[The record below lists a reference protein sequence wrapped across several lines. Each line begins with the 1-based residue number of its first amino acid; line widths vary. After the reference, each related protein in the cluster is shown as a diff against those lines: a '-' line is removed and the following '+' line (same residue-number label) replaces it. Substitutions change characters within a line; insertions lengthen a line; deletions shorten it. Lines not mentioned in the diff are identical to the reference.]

1 MRRGINYLFYLVVV
15 LLLIALPSLVR
26 WARFNTANGPDAAE
40 PPVYQPAGLAEFAPT
55 PAAAPFVDEAKAGD
69 GLVLLDLAHDNRF
82 DVQEIGYL
90 DSRLAARGYELVGYQ
105 EGNLANALRPVNAF
119 ITIAPMTSFTTEE
132 IQAVTDFLDRGG
144 RLFMAGD
151 PTRFRLE
158 FEDDFED
165 LTPLGYRVESDQLPL
180 NSLANEFDLNYLGDY
195 VYNTVE
201 SEGNYRNIIIPSD
214 GFAPDRLTVGL
225 DKVAFYGS
233 HSLQVE
239 NDALALLKA
248 DDDTYS
254 SATDRPGGLVLAAL
268 AHNGQ
273 VLAVGDIDFLSEP
286 YFNVF
291 DNSRFIAQ
299 IANFLAH
306 DERSR
311 TLADFPYFFGDEIDL
326 VYTGDPELGPDTF
339 DEIIAWQAAF
349 RDTGRTLTLTGEP
362 ARDHDTLYVGLY
374 NQADEVTGY
383 LTAEGITLLI
393 EPPIQFT
400 ESAVGGEPDGPSEPS
415 EGVDAEESNDSE
427 EEAEKAPESSAD
439 DGAEDSSAS
448 EDEEPEIRT
457 VNSDLGIVH
466 MAGTALILLTEE
478 LGRPKLVI
486 LTASAEGL
494 ESTID
499 RLIALMPAG
508 AEQTLADCLLQGN
521 LALCPTNVADEV
533 VEAEL
538 LTGGTPAQAQ
548 SGGDEEEDESI
559 EEAEPARGSNSES
572 EEEEPGSII
581 HDAELQG
588 DIHLDETLEVTLEP
602 NTAHAWAFSEGPTVV
617 NIILVPGD
625 PIDGILELYG
635 PDGELLGAVD
645 SAFTVG
651 EERLEFTEIPDDQEY
666 IIVVRD
672 FFEEGGD
679 YTLSVI
685 AVTPEDLD
693 AIDQGSLTDG
703 QPVQSTLEDVEVH
716 SWTFTIDTPAVVN
729 ITLTSGSDLDGL
741 LVLFDPDNRLITI
754 ADDGLAG
761 DEERIEEL
769 PLDDL
774 GEYTVVVAGYSF
786 GGGSY
791 SLLLEL
797 SQ

>member
-1 MRRGINYLFYLVVV
+1 MRRGINYLFYLLVV

-26 WARFNTANGPDAAE
+26 WARFNTVNGPDAAE
-40 PPVYQPAGLAEFAPT
+40 PPAYQPAGLAEFAPT
-55 PAAAPFVDEAKAGD
+55 PAAAPFIDEAQAGD

-90 DSRLAARGYELVGYQ
+90 DSRLAARGYELVDFE
-105 EGNLANALRPVNAF
+105 EGDLANALRPVNAL
-119 ITIAPMTSFTTEE
+119 ITIAPMTSFTTAE

-158 FEDDFED
+158 FEDDIED

-201 SEGNYRNIIIPSD
+201 SEGNYRNIIIPAD
-214 GFAPDRLTVGL
+214 GFEPDRLTVGL

-239 NDALALLKA
+239 NDALALFTA

-268 AHNGQ
+268 AHGGQ

-326 VYTGDPELGPDTF
+326 VYTGDPELGPDNF
-339 DEIIAWQAAF
+339 DEIIAWQASF

-362 ARDHDTLYVGLY
+362 ANDHNTLFVGLY
-374 NQADEVTGY
+374 NEADEVTGY
-383 LTAEGITLLI
+383 LATEGITLLI
-393 EPPIQFT
+393 EPPIEQAD
-400 ESAVGGEPDGPSEPS
+400 SVGEGEANGPSEPS
-415 EGVDAEESNDSE
+415 ESIDTDESDTSE
-427 EEAEKAPESSAD
+427 EEAGESPESSA
-439 DGAEDSSAS
+439 GDSNTAK
-448 EDEEPEIRT
+448 DEKPDTRT
-457 VNSDLGIVH
+457 VNSDLGIVQ

-478 LGRPKLVI
+478 LGQPKLVV
-486 LTASAEGL
+486 LAASAEGL
-494 ESTID
+494 GSTID
-499 RLIALMPAG
+499 RLIGLMPAG

-521 LALCPTNVADEV
+521 LALCPTNVADEE

-538 LTGGTPAQAQ
+538 QSDTSVPAQPGVDGA
-548 SGGDEEEDESI
+548 EEESI
-559 EEAEPARGSNSES
+559 EEVEPAGGSNGDG
-572 EEEEPGSII
+572 EEEEPATII
-581 HDAELQG
+581 HDAVLQG

-602 NTAHAWAFSEGPTVV
+602 DTAHAWAFSEGPAVV

-625 PIDGILELYG
+625 PIDGILELFG

-645 SAFTVG
+645 SAFTIG
-651 EERLEFTEIPDDQEY
+651 EERLEFVEIPDDQEY

-679 YTLSVI
+679 YALSVI
-685 AVTPEDLD
+685 AVTPEDLE

-703 QPVQSTLEDVEVH
+703 QPEQSTLDDVEVH
-716 SWTFTIDTPAVVN
+716 SWTFTIDAPAVVN
-729 ITLTSGSDLDGL
+729 ITLTPDSDLDGL
-741 LVLFDPDNRLITI
+741 LGLFDPDNRLITI

-769 PLDDL
+769 SLDNL